1 MAAVKTLHFDSN
13 PPPFGHEMRKCF
25 SFDPEYI
32 NMNHG
37 SYGSLPSP
45 VAEAIKPYYAMAEAN
60 PDLFHRFTSVD
71 LIRNVR
77 ERMAKF
83 IGAAHTDEVVFV
95 PNASHGLN
103 AILRDFIWE
112 EDDII
117 CSCNTTYKS
126 ISKTAQ
132 YISDIPPHPENSQFT
147 ILFPTT
153 NNEIIE
159 NWRTYLQSLNEA
171 RARSARRLGRRP
183 KIVAVIDSIISVP
196 GALLPWKEMVKICK
210 EEDVWSVV
218 DAAHSIGQELDLN
231 LAEADPDF
239 WVTNCHKWLYAKRS
253 CALLYVPKRN
263 QHIVKASFPTSHAY
277 ISPKKRTGPNFVEQY
292 EWNGTLDFVPYISAS
307 CALDFRA
314 WLGGEHVINAYCHRI
329 AIEGGKRL
337 AQILGTEIID
347 QGNDFQ
353 FTLNMVNVAVPF
365 PATMSSDFEIDMA
378 FRRKLLI
385 KKKIYPAFF
394 YHNGKWWTRCSAQ
407 VWSQVEDFEVLGE
420 VILEACKEIIDEFGD
435 GSERTMTDVEDNME
449 KLAVREPNVQSNQ
462 EVVCIYS

>member
-1 MAAVKTLHFDSN
+1 
-13 PPPFGHEMRKCF
+13 MRECF

-45 VAEAIKPYYAMAEAN
+45 VAEAIKPYYALAEAN
-60 PDLFHRFTSVD
+60 PDLFHRFTSID

-83 IGAAHTDEVVFV
+83 IGAAHAEEVVFV

-103 AILRDFIWE
+103 TILRDFTWNE
-112 EDDII
+112 GDII
-117 CSCNTTYKS
+117 CSCNTSYKS
-126 ISKTAQ
+126 ISTTAQ
-132 YISDIPPHPENSQFT
+132 YISDIPPHPENAQFS
-147 ILFPTT
+147 ILFPTSHT
-153 NNEIIE
+153 KIIQD
-159 NWRTYLQSLNEA
+159 WRAYLQSLNET
-171 RARSARRLGRRP
+171 RAQSARELGRRP
-183 KIVAVIDSIISVP
+183 KIVAIIDSIISVP

-218 DAAHSIGQELDLN
+218 DGAHSIGQEPDLN

-263 QHIVKASFPTSHAY
+263 QHIIKASFPTSHAY
-277 ISPKKRTGPNFVEQY
+277 ISPEKRDVLNFVEQF
-292 EWNGTLDFVPYISAS
+292 EWNGTIDFVPYISAS

-329 AIEGGKRL
+329 ALEGGKRL

-347 QGNDFQ
+347 EGQDFQ

-365 PATMSSDFEIDMA
+365 PPTMSSDFEIDMA

-407 VWSQVEDFEVLGE
+407 VWSQVEDFEFLGE
-420 VILEACKEIIDEFGD
+420 AILEACKEIVREFGD
-435 GSERTMTDVEDNME
+435 GSEEKAIREIGKEVENLTL
-449 KLAVREPNVQSNQ
+449 K
-462 EVVCIYS
+462 I